1 MKRRRL
7 FWRGLSTARRAPK
20 VLILHSCV
28 ESILAFLP
36 QNMFCNFADA
46 GGHRHRRYADFQS
59 AFSVH
64 LFRAVSSAEW
74 LAVAVFSVRFPP
86 EPLCRSALRRLLFS
100 FLHVSVFY
108 VSYSAASEAV
118 IDSEAEVPSNLAV
131 SSTTSL
137 CFVSISVSHLA
148 RFLPLQR
155 RWRRR

>member
-1 MKRRRL
+1 MPVVIGTVDMQTSKARSPFICFVL
-7 FWRGLSTARRAPK
+7 FLLQSGWLWR
-20 VLILHSCV
+20 
-28 ESILAFLP
+28 
-36 QNMFCNFADA
+36 
-46 GGHRHRRYADFQS
+46 
-59 AFSVH
+59 
-64 LFRAVSSAEW
+64 SSA
-74 LAVAVFSVRFPP
+74 SGQKFPP